1 MAIDN
6 KELYAL
12 ASDLGKMPQI
22 MARKS
27 KPIFRRTA
35 LEVKRGM
42 QADFRES
49 KHFKQVAAS
58 VDYDVNEYGIFGS
71 SVMTAEIGP
80 NADRNS
86 SAPLAGIAYFG
97 GVNGGGGTVRDPV
110 FHAVE
115 QGSRMVGHIRDAAE
129 GLL

>member
-1 MAIDN
+1 MGIDN

-12 ASDLGKMPQI
+12 ASDLGKMPQA
-22 MARKS
+22 MGRKCV
-27 KPIFRRTA
+27 PIFRRTA

-42 QADFRES
+42 QADLRES
-49 KHFKQVAAS
+49 RHFKQVAQS
-58 VDYDVNEYGIFGS
+58 VDYDVTEGGVLGALS
-71 SVMTAEIGP
+71 MSAEIGP
-80 NADRNS
+80 NAERNS

-115 QGSRMVGHIRDAAE
+115 QGSRMVGYIKDAAE

>member
-1 MAIDN
+1 MAVDN
-6 KELYAL
+6 RELYAL
-12 ASDLGKMPQI
+12 AADLGKMPQV

-35 LEVKRGM
+35 LEVKNGM
-42 QADFRES
+42 QADLRES
-49 KHFKQVAAS
+49 RHFKQVALS
-58 VDYDVNEYGIFGS
+58 VDYDVTEGGMLGALS
-71 SVMTAEIGP
+71 MSAEIGP
-80 NADRNS
+80 NAERNS

-115 QGSRMVGHIRDAAE
+115 QGSRMVGYIKDAAE

>member
-12 ASDLGKMPQI
+12 AMDLGKMPQV
-22 MARKS
+22 MGRKCA
-27 KPIFRRTA
+27 PIFRRTA
-35 LEVKRGM
+35 LEVKKGM
-42 QADFRES
+42 QADLRQS
-49 KHFKQVAAS
+49 KHFKQIAAS
-58 VDYDVNEYGIFGS
+58 VDYDLNEYKMFGS
-71 SVMTAEIGP
+71 FVMTAEVGP
-80 NADRNS
+80 NAERNP

-110 FHAVE
+110 IHARD
-115 QGSRMVGHIRDAAE
+115 QGSMMIGYLEMAAE

>member
-1 MAIDN
+1 
-6 KELYAL
+6 
-12 ASDLGKMPQI
+12 

-27 KPIFRRTA
+27 KQIFRRTA
-35 LEVKRGM
+35 LEVKNGM
-42 QADFRES
+42 QADLRES
-49 KHFKQVAAS
+49 RHFKQVALS
-58 VDYDVNEYGIFGS
+58 VDYDVTEGGVLGALS
-71 SVMTAEIGP
+71 MSAEIGP
-80 NADRNS
+80 NAERNS

-115 QGSRMVGHIRDAAE
+115 QGSRMVGYIKDAAE

>member
-1 MAIDN
+1 MAIEN

-12 ASDLGKMPQI
+12 ASDLGKMPQV

-42 QADFRES
+42 QADLRES
-49 KHFKQVAAS
+49 RHFKQVAAS

-80 NADRNS
+80 NADRNI

-110 FHAVE
+110 FHARD
-115 QGSRMVGHIRDAAE
+115 QGMKMVGYLEMAAE